1 MSRVRV
7 PSSTPWGHSPTA
19 ETRDLKS
26 LQCGFE
32 SHCPYHFASIAQL
45 VEHSP
50 DKGEVVGS
58 GPTRRTNASSASAR
72 PTLIRLVWVERYHL
86 LVPCHDG
93 RVVQCTGLQNLK
105 TVGSNPT
112 RDSNAGVAQW

>member
-1 MSRVRV
+1 M
-7 PSSTPWGHSPTA
+7 A

-32 SHCPYHFASIAQL
+32 SHCPYHFASI
-45 VEHSP
+45 
-50 DKGEVVGS
+50 
-58 GPTRRTNASSASAR
+58 RRTNASSASAR

-86 LVPCHDG
+86 LVPRDGG

-112 RDSNAGVAQW
+112 RDSNF